1 MYIMLR
7 CIAVPKR
14 QNKCFCWTVCMMFSP
29 YFQVFNILFW
39 GGCYNI
45 HIISPSNGLPSFPRS
60 WWLFPV
66 MNHFRSSYKGPHQ
79 RDEGVDQCEHHG
91 ALSILSERLGDL
103 RTTKGGILAKWWFIV
118 TRKPIGQDEWPLEPL
133 GSLSLLCLS
142 PMRSAMTK
150 VAKKK
155 TTHAMTAQ
163 SKAQPTWLSGCFC
176 NNDRCEVWR
185 QGWSHAKGLSQEPS
199 ALDSA
204 FRTKNCALSL
214 ETRLVIWFRSANPA
228 LAPQLPT
235 LTTSQTLFVRV

>member
-1 MYIMLR
+1 MLQ

-29 YFQVFNILFW
+29 YFQVFNILVL

-91 ALSILSERLGDL
+91 SLSILSERLGDL

-155 TTHAMTAQ
+155 TTHPMTAQ
-163 SKAQPTWLSGCFC
+163 SKAQPTW
-176 NNDRCEVWR
+176 
-185 QGWSHAKGLSQEPS
+185 
-199 ALDSA
+199 
-204 FRTKNCALSL
+204 
-214 ETRLVIWFRSANPA
+214 
-228 LAPQLPT
+228 
-235 LTTSQTLFVRV
+235 